1 MKERTEIIRET
12 AQKTA
17 RGQENRSRADQV
29 TAQKEKP
36 PIFFCVKFSYIECG
50 KKTLFSTR
58 RGRVSYAK
66 HPWIALLYDDPCV
79 KRNCAFCGGVVINEK
94 FILTAAPCARGKS
107 QREFVVRL
115 GVHYQNGTAMGA
127 LSCKPKDVHY
137 PDLGGD
143 LLLVEIANCTPTG
156 GDIVHAEIV
165 LSEYIRP
172 ICLPD
177 EAHWPSSY
185 GKIQVIRWSEQRNL
199 TLAAPFK
206 LRHSY
211 LTVVKRDTCR
221 VRFAKEQQDFAEDEF
236 CASVYRGRKPCTG
249 KSGSPVVVKN
259 RGKFVVLGIGSR
271 KEVCGKGSYG
281 IYGDVL
287 HHLEWIKETLKY
299 ED

>member
-1 MKERTEIIRET
+1 MQTKYYTEE
-12 AQKTA
+12 
-17 RGQENRSRADQV
+17 
-29 TAQKEKP
+29 P
-36 PIFFCVKFSYIECG
+36 LIFFALNSHIPLVCG

-66 HPWIALLYDDPCV
+66 YPWMALLYDDPCA

-94 FILTAAPCARGKS
+94 FILTAAHCARGKS
-107 QREFVVRL
+107 QREFFVRL
-115 GVHYQNGTAMGA
+115 GGHNRNGTARGA

-177 EAHWPSSY
+177 EAHGPFSY
-185 GKIQVIRWSEQRNL
+185 RNIQVIRWSEQGNL
-199 TLAAPFK
+199 TFAPFK

-236 CASVYRGRKPCTG
+236 CASVYGGRKPCTG

-259 RGKFVVLGIGSR
+259 HGKNFVVLGFGSR
-271 KEVCGKGSYG
+271 KEEVCGKGRYG
-281 IYGDVL
+281 VYGDVL
-287 HHLEWIKETLKY
+287 HHLKWIKETSKY
-299 ED
+299 DD